1 LDFCVPQQGKSPPLE
16 GAMPNVAVQKIN
28 DIFIGFGSVLS
39 RNRARLDHTVGRIKR
54 PEKWQSQA
62 KRWLD

>member
-1 LDFCVPQQGKSPPLE
+1 LDFCAIKQGKSPPSE

-28 DIFIGFGSVLS
+28 DIFIGFGSALS
-39 RNRARLDHTVGRIKR
+39 RNRARLDHPVGRIKR

-62 KRWLD
+62 KRCLD

>member
-1 LDFCVPQQGKSPPLE
+1 
-16 GAMPNVAVQKIN
+16 MPNVAVQKIN

-39 RNRARLDHTVGRIKR
+39 RNRARLDHPVGRIKR